1 MRERSEQVLR
11 LLCVA
16 LLALVLAQVVLRI
29 RRSNPLGKLNIP
41 ALPALAEATN
51 SASGGMGTNTGSAK
65 AGDSHAAGK
74 GTTNSVS
81 THGASTNG
89 TNVVARD
96 SAGPGTNAAASRLT
110 GKGATNSVAS
120 HATHE
125 ADTNVVVAKH
135 TAKGGTN
142 AAPDGTAQKGGTNAV
157 PDLATQKGGTNS
169 IARLESGKGGTN
181 SVSSAGKAGK
191 GTNANS
197 RAEMAMGGMGSPGK
211 PGMGKK
217 APDLPLPIQA
227 RVDRVVDSELFGP
240 VFHPMPAA
248 LMGIAGNVAFLRAP
262 SGQTGM
268 VKEGD
273 ELGGLKLVRIG
284 INRVLVEEAGNKKEL
299 MIFEGLGGQSLES
312 K

>member
-1 MRERSEQVLR
+1 MRERSEQLLR
-11 LLCVA
+11 LLCAA
-16 LLALVLAQVVLRI
+16 LLALVLVQVVIRI
-29 RRSNPLGKLNIP
+29 RKSNPLAKLNIP

-51 SASGGMGTNTGSAK
+51 SSAGGKETNTGPTK
-65 AGDSHAAGK
+65 AGDSHAGAK
-74 GTTNSVS
+74 GSTNSMS
-81 THGASTNG
+81 AHGASTNG

-96 SAGPGTNAAASRLT
+96 SAAGTNAAAGRLT
-110 GKGATNSVAS
+110 GKGGTNSVALV
-120 HATHE
+120 ATN
-125 ADTNVVVAKH
+125 APDTNAVIAKH

-142 AAPDGTAQKGGTNAV
+142 ALPDVTA
-157 PDLATQKGGTNS
+157 QKGGTNS
-169 IARLESGKGGTN
+169 IARAESGKGGTN

-197 RAEMAMGGMGSPGK
+197 RAEMAMAGMGPPGR

-227 RVDRVVDSELFGP
+227 RVDRVVDSELLGQ
-240 VFHPMPAA
+240 VFHPMPSA
-248 LMGIAGNVAFLRAP
+248 LVGIAGNVAFLRAP

-273 ELGGLKLVRIG
+273 EMGGLKLIRIG
-284 INRVLVEEAGNKKEL
+284 VNRVLVEEDGNKKEL
-299 MIFEGLGGQSLES
+299 MIFEGLGGQTLES